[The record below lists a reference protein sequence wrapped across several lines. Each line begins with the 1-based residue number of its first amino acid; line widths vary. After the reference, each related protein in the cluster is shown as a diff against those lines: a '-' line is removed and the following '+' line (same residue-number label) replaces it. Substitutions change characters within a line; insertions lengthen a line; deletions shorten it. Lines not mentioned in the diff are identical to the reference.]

1 MFQDIYEEMGALSSS
16 VQREMLNCTYPA
28 LYIVMF
34 AIMEVIIVWCKRIL
48 KELLQNQ
55 FYVINSDCTVVH
67 WQLMLEISFPFM

>member
-34 AIMEVIIVWCKRIL
+34 AIMEVIIV
-48 KELLQNQ
+48 
-55 FYVINSDCTVVH
+55 
-67 WQLMLEISFPFM
+67 